1 MSDQEKTNGTKVS
14 NHQKTNGTKVS
25 NHQKIT
31 DSPIDFAEQVIND
44 VKNSKDEG
52 VLKCVQCGMCTS
64 TCPAARHSDYNPR
77 YIMEKVLEG
86 DMAILEED
94 CIWNCF
100 YCYTCHSV
108 CPVGN
113 SVCEVNQILKQFAIR
128 NEIAFDKLY
137 EYLGFADSYFT
148 AAIGAIPER
157 FFEDIDH
164 DVPGWWDFRQH
175 LDEIRNELE
184 LDPPLMPTKEVIDE
198 VSKILTITGFKG
210 KIEKIRAS
218 QEGGK

>member
-1 MSDQEKTNGTKVS
+1 LSSQ
-14 NHQKTNGTKVS
+14 
-25 NHQKIT
+25 QKIT
-31 DSPIDFAEQVIND
+31 DSPIEFAVEIIND

-77 YIMEKVLEG
+77 EIIERVLDG
-86 DMAILEED
+86 DETILEDEN
-94 CIWNCF
+94 IWNCF

-113 SVCEVNQILKQFAIR
+113 SVCEVNQILKQIAIE
-128 NEIAFDKLY
+128 NEMGYEKLY
-137 EYLGFADSYFT
+137 EYMGFADSYFT
-148 AAIGAIPER
+148 AAIGAIPEI
-157 FFEDIDH
+157 FFTDIDR

-184 LDPPLMPTKEVIDE
+184 LDLPLMPSDDVIDE
-198 VSKILTITGFKG
+198 VSKILTITGFKA

-218 QEGGK
+218 QEGDNEEHSR